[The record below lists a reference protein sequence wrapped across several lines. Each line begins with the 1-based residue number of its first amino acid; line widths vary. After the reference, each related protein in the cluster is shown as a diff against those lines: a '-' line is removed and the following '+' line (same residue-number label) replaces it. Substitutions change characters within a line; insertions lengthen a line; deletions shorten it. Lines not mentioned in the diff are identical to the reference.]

1 VAHDHHARRLAA
13 EQRLL
18 RLLEEVEP
26 LDVEPG
32 LVASMRAIE
41 PRPASIAFGW
51 GE

>member
-1 VAHDHHARRLAA
+1 VANDDHARRLAA

-18 RLLEEVEP
+18 GLLDEVEP

-32 LVASMRAIE
+32 LVASTLAIE

-51 GE
+51 GK